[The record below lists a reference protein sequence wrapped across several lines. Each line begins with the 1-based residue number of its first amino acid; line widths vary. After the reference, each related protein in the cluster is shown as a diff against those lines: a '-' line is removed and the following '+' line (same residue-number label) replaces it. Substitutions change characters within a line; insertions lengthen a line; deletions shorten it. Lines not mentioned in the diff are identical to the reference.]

1 MFDLVSD
8 AEAEEGHEGEVTGRQ
23 MVDGAVAR
31 ARRDFDVQP
40 QLQGELLGE
49 LGRMYLRLDAAEAA
63 EPVLSEAITV
73 LEKHA
78 TPDDAALNKARVFLA
93 SALLK
98 TSDERPRIGHLAT
111 QARAAC
117 GEQSEDCAKARAYAS
132 TILSNLALRAGDQ
145 QTALAEMR
153 RSAADMELGF
163 GANHE
168 DTALTLM
175 RVAILERNIGQL
187 VDAGATMGRAVEM
200 SRHLRLR
207 ATDRTE
213 MDRSM
218 AVIDL
223 DLGHYETARTRLRAL
238 LDQTA
243 GADEHALQYR
253 LLASV
258 YVELGD
264 ANEALKNAAAA
275 KATIPGGAENG
286 EWPFTQQ
293 AEARALALAGRH
305 EEALAGIDA
314 VLERFIADGSAE
326 DSYEVLRAQ
335 RYRAQFLLRAGRD
348 ADALQAL
355 RELSDRHARAKVSP
369 IERGLMLDALGEAEL
384 RAGNGEKSQLAHEEA
399 AAQLLKQLPKDHPH
413 VIRNAAL

>member
-1 MFDLVSD
+1 
-8 AEAEEGHEGEVTGRQ
+8 
-23 MVDGAVAR
+23 
-31 ARRDFDVQP
+31 
-40 QLQGELLGE
+40 
-49 LGRMYLRLDAAEAA
+49 
-63 EPVLSEAITV
+63 
-73 LEKHA
+73 
-78 TPDDAALNKARVFLA
+78 
-93 SALLK
+93 
-98 TSDERPRIGHLAT
+98 
-111 QARAAC
+111 
-117 GEQSEDCAKARAYAS
+117 
-132 TILSNLALRAGDQ
+132 
-145 QTALAEMR
+145 
-153 RSAADMELGF
+153 
-163 GANHE
+163 
-168 DTALTLM
+168 
-175 RVAILERNIGQL
+175 
-187 VDAGATMGRAVEM
+187 MGRAVEM

-207 ATDRTE
+207 AADRTE

-223 DLGHYETARTRLRAL
+223 DLGHYETARNRLRAL
-238 LDQTA
+238 LEQTA

-275 KATIPGGAENG
+275 KATIAGGADSG

-293 AEARALALAGRH
+293 AEARALALAGRY

-348 ADALQAL
+348 ADALQAM
-355 RELSDRHARAKVSP
+355 RDLSDMHARAKMSP